1 MHHGLVT
8 HLDFSIPKNTGVIS
22 GIVTRS
28 NLHLQTDIK
37 FIDFFDHVC
46 AHMDLVPAEAELGY
60 KFSSDR
66 VGDVPRT
73 LANEQDFANAIEN
86 GQSLVRR
93 ARTQKV
99 EILIHNLVRMIDKFW
114 LYYVRTQWSVLET
127 SCDACH

>member
-1 MHHGLVT
+1 
-8 HLDFSIPKNTGVIS
+8 
-22 GIVTRS
+22 
-28 NLHLQTDIK
+28 
-37 FIDFFDHVC
+37 
-46 AHMDLVPAEAELGY
+46 MDLVPAEAELGY

-66 VGDVPRT
+66 IGDVPHT

-93 ARTQKV
+93 ARTWKV

-114 LYYVRTQWSVLET
+114 LYYVHTQWSVLET